1 MRNITQRMIIFKNIF
16 IAIGIGI
23 VSISTL
29 GNSYAQSEVNNS
41 TNFPNRVIKIIVPFN
56 AGGPADALARPL
68 AESLS
73 KKLNT
78 SVIVENKPGA
88 NAAIASQY
96 VAKSPADGYT
106 LLFASDAGMSLSPAT
121 QKSLPYDP
129 AKDFVGVTMVAQL
142 SQLLFV
148 GANFPAKTVQELQAI
163 ATASPN
169 PISYASIGVG
179 SQTHIAVESLSK
191 ILNIKMTHVPYTG
204 ATLALTDLVG
214 GNVQVMMSTVAGPLP
229 FIKSGKIRPLAMAG
243 PERNKSLPQVPTF
256 AEIGIPN
263 YESRGWFGI
272 VAPAKTPPAVVQT
285 LSKSIWE
292 ISQSEE
298 YINKVIEFNGF
309 EVAKVTPQ
317 EFSNFLAKDRLK
329 WKTLVSQMGDALNN

>member
-1 MRNITQRMIIFKNIF
+1 MNIVTLMNLKFQKSLELVL
-16 IAIGIGI
+16 IAFLCIG
-23 VSISTL
+23 VHPAV
-29 GNSYAQSEVNNS
+29 YAQADANV
-41 TNFPNRVIKIIVPFN
+41 FPNRVIKIIVPFN

-73 KKLNT
+73 KKLGA

-88 NAAIASQY
+88 NAAIASQF

-106 LLFASDAGMSLSPAT
+106 LLLASDAGMSLAPAT
-121 QKSLPYDP
+121 QKSLPYDS
-129 AKDFVGVTMVAQL
+129 AKDFIGVTMVAQL

-148 GANFPAKTVQELQAI
+148 GANFPAKTVQELQAL
-163 ATASPN
+163 AASPN
-169 PISYASIGVG
+169 SVSYASIGVG

-243 PERNKSLPQVPTF
+243 PERNKSLPNVPTF

-272 VAPAKTPPAVVQT
+272 VAPAKTPATVVQL
-285 LSKSIWE
+285 LSKNIWE
-292 ISQSEE
+292 IVQSEE

-309 EVAKVTPQ
+309 EVAKVNPQ
-317 EFSNFLAKDRLK
+317 EFSNFLVKDRLK
-329 WKTLVSQMGDALNN
+329 WKTLVTQMGDALNQ

>member
-1 MRNITQRMIIFKNIF
+1 MNIVTLMNLKFQKSLKLVF
-16 IAIGIGI
+16 IAFPCIG
-23 VSISTL
+23 VQPSV
-29 GNSYAQSEVNNS
+29 YAQADANV
-41 TNFPNRVIKIIVPFN
+41 FPNRVIKIIVPFN

-73 KKLNT
+73 KKLGA

-88 NAAIASQY
+88 NAAIASQF

-106 LLFASDAGMSLSPAT
+106 ILLASDAGMSLAPAT
-121 QKSLPYDP
+121 QKSLPYDS
-129 AKDFVGVTMVAQL
+129 AKDFIGVTMVAQL

-148 GANFPAKTVQELQAI
+148 GANFPAKTVQELQAL
-163 ATASPN
+163 AASPN
-169 PISYASIGVG
+169 SVSYASIGVG

-243 PERNKSLPQVPTF
+243 PERNKSLPNVPTF

-272 VAPAKTPPAVVQT
+272 VAPAKTPATVVQL
-285 LSKSIWE
+285 LSKNIWE
-292 ISQSEE
+292 IVQSEE

-309 EVAKVTPQ
+309 EVAKVNPQ
-317 EFSNFLAKDRLK
+317 EFSNFLVKDRLK
-329 WKTLVSQMGDALNN
+329 WKTLVTQMGDALNQ

>member
-1 MRNITQRMIIFKNIF
+1 MKHITQKMISYQGIYKIIFISLASIF
-16 IAIGIGI
+16 
-23 VSISTL
+23 TL
-29 GNSYAQSEVNNS
+29 GICYAQTEVNS
-41 TNFPNRVIKIIVPFN
+41 SSNFPNRVIKIIVPFN

-68 AESLS
+68 AEVLS
-73 KKLNT
+73 KKLNAP
-78 SVIVENKPGA
+78 VIVENKPGA
-88 NAAIASQY
+88 NAAIASQF

-106 LLFASDAGMSLSPAT
+106 LLFASDAGMSLSPAM

-148 GANFPAKTVQELQAI
+148 GANFPAKTVQELQTI
-163 ATASPN
+163 ATTSTN
-169 PISYASIGVG
+169 PINYASIGVG

-272 VAPAKTPPAVVQT
+272 VAPAKTPPAVVQL
-285 LSKSIWE
+285 LSKHIWE
-292 ISQSEE
+292 IAQSEE

-329 WKTLVSQMGDALNN
+329 WKTLVGQMGDALNN

>member
-1 MRNITQRMIIFKNIF
+1 MKNLIQRMITFKNICTV
-16 IAIGIGI
+16 IGIGI

-29 GNSYAQSEVNNS
+29 GNSYAQSDVNSNA
-41 TNFPNRVIKIIVPFN
+41 NFPNRVIKIIVPFN

-272 VAPAKTPPAVVQT
+272 VAPAKTPPVVVQT

>member
-1 MRNITQRMIIFKNIF
+1 MKTVTQSMTIYKNTYK
-16 IAIGIGI
+16 AICIGL
-23 VSISTL
+23 VFISTL
-29 GNSYAQSEVNNS
+29 GISYAQSEANS
-41 TNFPNRVIKIIVPFN
+41 SSSFPNRVIKIIVPFN

-88 NAAIASQY
+88 NAAIASQF

-148 GANFPAKTVQELQAI
+148 GANFPVKTVQELQTI
-163 ATASPN
+163 ATTSTN
-169 PISYASIGVG
+169 PINYASIGVG

-214 GNVQVMMSTVAGPLP
+214 GSVQVMMSTVAGPLP
-229 FIKSGKIRPLAMAG
+229 FIKSGKIRPLAIAG

-272 VAPAKTPPAVVQT
+272 VAPAKTPPAVVQL
-285 LSKSIWE
+285 LSKHIWE
-292 ISQSEE
+292 IAQSEE

>member
-1 MRNITQRMIIFKNIF
+1 MKTVTQRMTRFTNICK
-16 IAIGIGI
+16 AIGIGFVCI
-23 VSISTL
+23 NSL
-29 GNSYAQSEVNNS
+29 GISYAQSDVS
-41 TNFPNRVIKIIVPFN
+41 SSNFPNRVIKIIVPFN

-163 ATASPN
+163 ASASPN

>member
-1 MRNITQRMIIFKNIF
+1 M
-16 IAIGIGI
+16 
-23 VSISTL
+23 
-29 GNSYAQSEVNNS
+29 
-41 TNFPNRVIKIIVPFN
+41 PFN

-73 KKLNT
+73 KKLGA

-88 NAAIASQY
+88 NAAIASQF

-106 LLFASDAGMSLSPAT
+106 LLLASDAGMSLAPAT
-121 QKSLPYDP
+121 QKSLPYDS
-129 AKDFVGVTMVAQL
+129 AKDFIGVTMVAQL

-148 GANFPAKTVQELQAI
+148 GANFPAKTVQELQAL
-163 ATASPN
+163 AASPN
-169 PISYASIGVG
+169 SVSYASIGVG

-243 PERNKSLPQVPTF
+243 PERNKSLPNVPTF

-272 VAPAKTPPAVVQT
+272 VAPAKTPATVVQL
-285 LSKSIWE
+285 LSKNIWE
-292 ISQSEE
+292 IVQSEE

-309 EVAKVTPQ
+309 EVAKVNPQ
-317 EFSNFLAKDRLK
+317 EFSNFLVKDRLK
-329 WKTLVSQMGDALNN
+329 WKTLVTQMGDALNQ

>member
-88 NAAIASQY
+88 NAAIASQF

-121 QKSLPYDP
+121 QKSLPYDS

-148 GANFPAKTVQELQAI
+148 GANFPAKTVQELQTI
-163 ATASPN
+163 AATSSN
-169 PISYASIGVG
+169 PISYASIGIG
-179 SQTHIAVESLSK
+179 SQTHIAIESLSK

-214 GNVQVMMSTVAGPLP
+214 GNIQVMMSTVAGPLP

-272 VAPAKTPPAVVQT
+272 VAPTKTPPAVVQT

-292 ISQSEE
+292 IVQSEE

>member
-1 MRNITQRMIIFKNIF
+1 MNIVTLMNLKFQKALKLVF
-16 IAIGIGI
+16 IAFPCIG
-23 VSISTL
+23 VQPSV
-29 GNSYAQSEVNNS
+29 YAQADANV
-41 TNFPNRVIKIIVPFN
+41 FPNRVIKIIVPFN

-73 KKLNT
+73 KKLGA

-88 NAAIASQY
+88 NAAIASQF

-106 LLFASDAGMSLSPAT
+106 LLLASDAGMSLAPAT
-121 QKSLPYDP
+121 QKSLPYDS
-129 AKDFVGVTMVAQL
+129 AKDFIGVTMVAQL

-148 GANFPAKTVQELQAI
+148 GANFPAKTVQELQAL
-163 ATASPN
+163 AASPN
-169 PISYASIGVG
+169 SVSYASIGVG

-243 PERNKSLPQVPTF
+243 PERNKSLPNVPTF

-272 VAPAKTPPAVVQT
+272 VAPAKTPATVVQL
-285 LSKSIWE
+285 LSKNIWE
-292 ISQSEE
+292 IVQSEE

-309 EVAKVTPQ
+309 EVAKVNPQ
-317 EFSNFLAKDRLK
+317 EFSNFLVKDRLK
-329 WKTLVSQMGDALNN
+329 WKTLVTQMGDALNQ

>member
-1 MRNITQRMIIFKNIF
+1 MKNLIQRMITFKNICTV
-16 IAIGIGI
+16 IGIGI

-29 GNSYAQSEVNNS
+29 GNSYAQSDVNS
-41 TNFPNRVIKIIVPFN
+41 SANFPNRVIKIIVPFN

>member
-1 MRNITQRMIIFKNIF
+1 MKNVTQKMTRFTNICK
-16 IAIGIGI
+16 AIGIGL
-23 VSISTL
+23 VCISTL
-29 GNSYAQSEVNNS
+29 GISYAQSEVNS
-41 TNFPNRVIKIIVPFN
+41 SASFPNRVIKIIVPFN

-163 ATASPN
+163 ASASPN

-317 EFSNFLAKDRLK
+317 EFANFLAKDRLK